1 MVGLSSASCHTREFQ
16 DTLLSRML
24 RVQAK
29 YPCLLDA
36 FPAFAAQANAKRVA
50 VFLDYDGTLTPIV
63 KNPDRAFMSD
73 QARSRGYNWKSSIA
87 HSIARMIRIRNCASR
102 FIS

>member
-1 MVGLSSASCHTREFQ
+1 MVGLSSASCRTREIQ

-73 QARSRGYNWKSSIA
+73 QARSCGCNWKSSIA
-87 HSIARMIRIRNCASR
+87 HSAAHMIMIKSVHHA
-102 FIS
+102 